1 MKEEEVTG
9 EEMADEKP
17 PGLEV
22 VKSKQEE
29 QEEEERSQVKSECEV
44 QEGAGRGE

>member
-9 EEMADEKP
+9 EEKADDKP

-22 VKSKQEE
+22 VKSKQE
-29 QEEEERSQVKSECEV
+29 KSGV
-44 QEGAGRGE
+44 R